1 MDISLWKNKN
11 GFTLVDSIIGL
22 TILSTFIILFVQ
34 SNKIMNQKIKEHEVQ
49 VIKWRSKYEK
59 SF

>member
-1 MDISLWKNKN
+1 MWKNKN